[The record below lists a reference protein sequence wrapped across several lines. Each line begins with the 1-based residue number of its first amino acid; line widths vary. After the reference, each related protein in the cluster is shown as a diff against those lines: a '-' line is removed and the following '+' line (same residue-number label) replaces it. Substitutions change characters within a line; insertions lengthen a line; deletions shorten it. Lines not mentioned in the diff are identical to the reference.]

1 MITAADEDHE
11 LLLKDP
17 ETSWIWR
24 VRFKT
29 FYSIIIV
36 RVSAGIKHNNN
47 DNNDIKVT
55 VRSPHRELNIPVM
68 SERMKQQ

>member
-29 FYSIIIV
+29 FDSIIIV
-36 RVSAGIKHNNN
+36 RVTAGIKHNNN
-47 DNNDIKVT
+47 NNNDIKVT
-55 VRSPHRELNIPVM
+55 V
-68 SERMKQQ
+68 